1 MIYGEYLVATSI
13 PEGRFGR
20 IFAAFGVA
28 FFKFFLPTKKKF
40 VSLYPNSVIK
50 NTIFMNNIVVGFDFS
65 TGSANAVDV
74 SIDIANKWHS
84 DIRLV
89 YVKKDGEDEGPIR
102 EEIERRNAGVAH
114 LLKGI
119 KLEYVI
125 RQGKVSEQLAKQAEE
140 DEALMVVVG
149 THGMSGFETNWIG
162 KNTYRT
168 ITDSPVPV
176 LSIREDF
183 DFHKELETIVVPL
196 DSTTETRQKVPFAAR
211 MAKTFGSTIHLLG
224 LYTSESKDIRTLVDG
239 YVDQVEK
246 YLDKYDVKH
255 TTEYVDARKNLTV
268 TTLEYADKV
277 SADLV
282 VIMTEQEKA
291 LTSWLIGNY
300 AQQMLHLSKHPI
312 LSIRPEQIGSQ
323 SR

>member
-1 MIYGEYLVATSI
+1 LAV
-13 PEGRFGR
+13 
-20 IFAAFGVA
+20 FAAVSNAVFQL
-28 FFKFFLPTKKKF
+28 FFASLKKVSNFVPEKKPKFLRT
-40 VSLYPNSVIK
+40 
-50 NTIFMNNIVVGFDFS
+50 MNNIIVGFDFS
-65 TGSANAVDV
+65 TGSANAVDLT
-74 SIDIANKWHS
+74 IDIANKWQS

-89 YVKKDGEDEGPIR
+89 YVKKADEDEAPIR

-125 RQGKVSEQLAKQAEE
+125 REGKVSEQLAAQAEE

-168 ITDSPVPV
+168 IADSSVPV
-176 LSIREDF
+176 LSVREDF
-183 DFHKELETIVVPL
+183 NFRKELENIVVPL

-224 LYTSESKDIRTLVDG
+224 LYTSDSKDIKMLVDG
-239 YVDQVEK
+239 YVEQVEK
-246 YLDKYDVKH
+246 YLDKYEVKH
-255 TTEYVDARKNLTV
+255 VTKYVDAKKNLTV
-268 TTLEYADKV
+268 TTLEYAD
-277 SADLV
+277 SINADLI

>member
-1 MIYGEYLVATSI
+1 
-13 PEGRFGR
+13 
-20 IFAAFGVA
+20 
-28 FFKFFLPTKKKF
+28 
-40 VSLYPNSVIK
+40 
-50 NTIFMNNIVVGFDFS
+50 MNNIIVGFDFS
-65 TGSANAVDV
+65 SGSANAVDLT
-74 SIDIANKWHS
+74 IDIANRWHS

-89 YVKKDGEDEGPIR
+89 YVKSANDDEAAIR
-102 EEIERRNAGVAH
+102 AEIERRNAGVAH

-125 RQGKVSEQLAKQAEE
+125 REGKVSEQLARQALE
-140 DEALMVVVG
+140 DQALMVVVG

-162 KNTYRT
+162 KNTYKT

-176 LSIREDF
+176 LSVREDF
-183 DFHKELETIVVPL
+183 NFHKDLENIVIPL
-196 DSTTETRQKVPFAAR
+196 DSTTDTRQKVPFATR
-211 MAKTFGSTIHLLG
+211 VAKTFGSTVHLLG
-224 LYTSESKDIRTLVDG
+224 LYTSESKDIRSLVNG
-239 YVDQVEK
+239 YVEQVEK
-246 YLDKYDVKH
+246 YLDKYEVEHK
-255 TTEYVDARKNLTV
+255 TEYVDASKNLTV

-277 SADLV
+277 NADLI

-312 LSIRPEQIGSQ
+312 LSIRPEEIGTQ

>member
-1 MIYGEYLVATSI
+1 
-13 PEGRFGR
+13 
-20 IFAAFGVA
+20 
-28 FFKFFLPTKKKF
+28 
-40 VSLYPNSVIK
+40 
-50 NTIFMNNIVVGFDFS
+50 MNKIIVGFDFS
-65 TGSANAVDV
+65 TGSANAVDLT
-74 SIDIANKWHS
+74 IDIANKWQS

-89 YVKKDGEDEGPIR
+89 YVKKDGEDETPIR
-102 EEIERRNAGVAH
+102 EEIERRNAGVAN

-125 RQGKVSEQLAKQAEE
+125 RDGKVSEQLALQAKE
-140 DEALMVVVG
+140 DDALMIVVG

-168 ITDSPVPV
+168 ITESPVPV
-176 LSIREDF
+176 LSVREDF
-183 DFHKELETIVVPL
+183 DFRKDLENIVIPL
-196 DSTTETRQKVPFAAR
+196 DSTTETRQKVPFATR

-224 LYTSESKDIRTLVDG
+224 LYTSDSKDIKGLVNG
-239 YVDQVEK
+239 YVEQVEK
-246 YLDKYDVKH
+246 YLDKYEVKH
-255 TTEYVDARKNLTV
+255 KTEYVDAKKNLTV
-268 TTLEYADKV
+268 TTLEYADQIN
-277 SADLV
+277 ADLI

-300 AQQMLHLSKHPI
+300 AQQILHLSKHPI

>member
-1 MIYGEYLVATSI
+1 
-13 PEGRFGR
+13 
-20 IFAAFGVA
+20 
-28 FFKFFLPTKKKF
+28 
-40 VSLYPNSVIK
+40 
-50 NTIFMNNIVVGFDFS
+50 MNNIIVGFDFS
-65 TGSANAVDV
+65 TGSANAVDLT
-74 SIDIANKWHS
+74 IDIANKWKS

-89 YVKKDGEDEGPIR
+89 YVKKEGEDETPIR
-102 EEIERRNAGVAH
+102 EEIERRNAGVTH
-114 LLKGI
+114 LLKDI

-125 RQGKVSEQLAKQAEE
+125 REGKVSEQLAAQAEE
-140 DEALMVVVG
+140 DEALMIVVG

-176 LSIREDF
+176 LSVREDF
-183 DFHKELETIVVPL
+183 NFRKALENIVFPL
-196 DSTTETRQKVPFAAR
+196 EGTTETRQKVPFATR

-224 LYTSESKDIRTLVDG
+224 LYTSDSKDIKGLVNG
-239 YVDQVEK
+239 YVEQVEK
-246 YLDKYDVKH
+246 YLDKYEVAH
-255 TTEYVDARKNLTV
+255 HTEYVDAKKNLTV
-268 TTLEYADKV
+268 TTLEYADQIN
-277 SADLV
+277 ADLI

>member
-1 MIYGEYLVATSI
+1 
-13 PEGRFGR
+13 
-20 IFAAFGVA
+20 
-28 FFKFFLPTKKKF
+28 
-40 VSLYPNSVIK
+40 
-50 NTIFMNNIVVGFDFS
+50 MNNIIVGFDFS
-65 TGSANAVDV
+65 TGSANAVDLT
-74 SIDIANKWHS
+74 IDIANRWHS

-89 YVKKDGEDEGPIR
+89 YVKEKAEDETPIR

-114 LLKGI
+114 LLKDI

-125 RQGKVSEQLAKQAEE
+125 REGKVSEQLAAQAIE
-140 DEALMVVVG
+140 DQALMIVVG

-176 LSIREDF
+176 LSVREDF
-183 DFHKELETIVVPL
+183 DFKKDLERIVVPL

-211 MAKTFGSTIHLLG
+211 MAKTFGSEIHLLG
-224 LYTSESKDIRTLVDG
+224 LYTSDTRDVRILVDG
-239 YVDQVEK
+239 YVEQVEK
-246 YLDKYDVKH
+246 FLDKYNVKH
-255 TTEYVDARKNLTV
+255 VTEFIDAHKNLTV
-268 TTLEYADKV
+268 STLEYADKIN
-277 SADLV
+277 ADLI

-312 LSIRPEQIGSQ
+312 LSIRPEQIGTQ

>member
-1 MIYGEYLVATSI
+1 
-13 PEGRFGR
+13 
-20 IFAAFGVA
+20 
-28 FFKFFLPTKKKF
+28 
-40 VSLYPNSVIK
+40 
-50 NTIFMNNIVVGFDFS
+50 MNNIIVGFDFS
-65 TGSANAVDV
+65 TGSANAVDLT
-74 SIDIANKWHS
+74 IDIANRWHT
-84 DIRLV
+84 DVRLV
-89 YVKKDGEDEGPIR
+89 YVKKEGEDETPIR
-102 EEIERRNAGVAH
+102 EEIERRNAGVSH
-114 LLKGI
+114 LLKDI

-125 RQGKVSEQLAKQAEE
+125 REGKVAEQLAAQAKE
-140 DEALMVVVG
+140 DDALMIVVG

-168 ITDSPVPV
+168 ITESPVPV

-183 DFHKELETIVVPL
+183 NFHKALETIVVPL

-224 LYTSESKDIRTLVDG
+224 LYTSESKDIRGLVDG

-255 TTEYVDARKNLTV
+255 KTFFIDAKKNLTV
-268 TTLEYADKV
+268 ATLEYADENA
-277 SADLV
+277 ADLI

-312 LSIRPEQIGSQ
+312 LSIRPEEISQ
-323 SR
+323 AR

>member
-1 MIYGEYLVATSI
+1 
-13 PEGRFGR
+13 
-20 IFAAFGVA
+20 
-28 FFKFFLPTKKKF
+28 
-40 VSLYPNSVIK
+40 
-50 NTIFMNNIVVGFDFS
+50 MNNIIVGFDFS
-65 TGSANAVDV
+65 TGSANAVDLT
-74 SIDIANKWHS
+74 IDIANKWKS

-89 YVKKDGEDEGPIR
+89 YVKKEGEDETPIR

-114 LLKGI
+114 LLKDI

-125 RQGKVSEQLAKQAEE
+125 REGKVSEQLAAQAEE
-140 DEALMVVVG
+140 DEALMIVVG

-176 LSIREDF
+176 LSVREDF
-183 DFHKELETIVVPL
+183 NFRKALENIVIPL
-196 DSTTETRQKVPFAAR
+196 DSTTETRQKVPFATR

-224 LYTSESKDIRTLVDG
+224 LYTSDSKDIKGLVNG
-239 YVDQVEK
+239 YVEQVEK
-246 YLDKYDVKH
+246 YLDKYEVAH
-255 TTEYVDARKNLTV
+255 HTEYVDAKKNLTA
-268 TTLEYADKV
+268 TTLEYADQIN
-277 SADLV
+277 ADLI

>member
-1 MIYGEYLVATSI
+1 
-13 PEGRFGR
+13 
-20 IFAAFGVA
+20 
-28 FFKFFLPTKKKF
+28 
-40 VSLYPNSVIK
+40 
-50 NTIFMNNIVVGFDFS
+50 MNNIIVGFDFS
-65 TGSANAVDV
+65 TGSANAVDLT
-74 SIDIANKWHS
+74 IDIANKWKS

-89 YVKKDGEDEGPIR
+89 YVKKEGEDETPIR
-102 EEIERRNAGVAH
+102 EEIERRNAGVTH
-114 LLKGI
+114 LLKDI

-125 RQGKVSEQLAKQAEE
+125 REGKVSEQLAAQAEE
-140 DEALMVVVG
+140 DEALMIVVG

-176 LSIREDF
+176 LSVREDF
-183 DFHKELETIVVPL
+183 NFRKALENIVIPL
-196 DSTTETRQKVPFAAR
+196 DSTTETRQKVPFATR

-224 LYTSESKDIRTLVDG
+224 LYTSDSKDIKGLVNG
-239 YVDQVEK
+239 YVEQVEK
-246 YLDKYDVKH
+246 YLDKYEVAH
-255 TTEYVDARKNLTV
+255 HTEYVDAKKNLTV
-268 TTLEYADKV
+268 TTLEYADQIN
-277 SADLV
+277 ADLII
-282 VIMTEQEKA
+282 IMTEQEKA

>member
-1 MIYGEYLVATSI
+1 MQNRRKELIMSSNVNI
-13 PEGRFGR
+13 MP
-20 IFAAFGVA
+20 I
-28 FFKFFLPTKKKF
+28 
-40 VSLYPNSVIK
+40 
-50 NTIFMNNIVVGFDFS
+50 MNNIIVGFDFS
-65 TGSANAVDV
+65 TGSANAVDLT
-74 SIDIANKWHS
+74 IDIANRWQT

-89 YVKKDGEDEGPIR
+89 YVKKEGEDEAPIR
-102 EEIERRNAGVAH
+102 SEIERRIEASTP
-114 LLKGI
+114 LFKGI
-119 KLEYVI
+119 KMEYVI
-125 RQGKVSEQLAKQAEE
+125 REGKVAEQLAAQAEV
-140 DEALMVVVG
+140 DQALMVVVG

-168 ITDSPVPV
+168 ITESPVPV

-183 DFHKELETIVVPL
+183 DFHKDLERIVVPL

-224 LYTSESKDIRTLVDG
+224 LYTSDSKDIRGLVNG

-246 YLDKYDVKH
+246 YLDKYEVKH
-255 TTEYVDARKNLTV
+255 ETQFVDAQKNLTV
-268 TTLEYADKV
+268 STLEYAD
-277 SADLV
+277 SINADLI

-312 LSIRPEQIGSQ
+312 LSLRPEQIGSA

>member
-1 MIYGEYLVATSI
+1 
-13 PEGRFGR
+13 
-20 IFAAFGVA
+20 
-28 FFKFFLPTKKKF
+28 
-40 VSLYPNSVIK
+40 
-50 NTIFMNNIVVGFDFS
+50 MNKIVVGFDFS
-65 TGSANAVDV
+65 TGSANAVDLT
-74 SIDIANKWHS
+74 IDIANKWRS

-89 YVKKDGEDEGPIR
+89 YVKSEGEDEVPVR
-102 EEIERRNAGVAH
+102 EEIERRNAAVAH
-114 LLKGI
+114 LLKDI
-119 KLEYVI
+119 KLEYCI
-125 RQGKVSEQLAKQAEE
+125 REGKVAEQLAAQALE
-140 DEALMVVVG
+140 DDALMVVVG
-149 THGMSGFETNWIG
+149 TNGMSGFETNWIG

-176 LSIREDF
+176 LSIREGF
-183 DFHKELETIVVPL
+183 DFHKALETIVVPL

-224 LYTSESKDIRTLVDG
+224 LYTSESKDIRGLVDG

-255 TTEYVDARKNLTV
+255 VTEHLEVKKNLTLK
-268 TTLEYADKV
+268 TLEYADSV
-277 SADLV
+277 NADLI

-312 LSIRPEQIGSQ
+312 LSIRPEEISQ

>member
-1 MIYGEYLVATSI
+1 
-13 PEGRFGR
+13 
-20 IFAAFGVA
+20 
-28 FFKFFLPTKKKF
+28 
-40 VSLYPNSVIK
+40 
-50 NTIFMNNIVVGFDFS
+50 MNKIIVGFDFS
-65 TGSANAVDV
+65 TGSANAVDLT
-74 SIDIANKWHS
+74 IDIANKWQS

-89 YVKKDGEDEGPIR
+89 YVKKDGEDETPIR
-102 EEIERRNAGVAH
+102 EEIERRNAGVAN

-125 RQGKVSEQLAKQAEE
+125 RDGKVSEQLALQAKE
-140 DEALMVVVG
+140 DDALMIVVG

-168 ITDSPVPV
+168 ITESPVPV
-176 LSIREDF
+176 LSVREDF
-183 DFHKELETIVVPL
+183 DFRKDLENIVIPL
-196 DSTTETRQKVPFAAR
+196 DSTTETRQKVPFATR

-224 LYTSESKDIRTLVDG
+224 LYTSDSKDIKGLVNG
-239 YVDQVEK
+239 YVEQVEK
-246 YLDKYDVKH
+246 YLDKYEVKH
-255 TTEYVDARKNLTV
+255 KTEYVDAKKNLTV
-268 TTLEYADKV
+268 TTLEYADQIN
-277 SADLV
+277 ADLI

>member
-1 MIYGEYLVATSI
+1 
-13 PEGRFGR
+13 
-20 IFAAFGVA
+20 
-28 FFKFFLPTKKKF
+28 
-40 VSLYPNSVIK
+40 
-50 NTIFMNNIVVGFDFS
+50 MNNIIVGFDFS
-65 TGSANAVDV
+65 TGSANAVDLT
-74 SIDIANKWHS
+74 IDIANHWQT

-89 YVKKDGEDEGPIR
+89 YVKSAGEDEEPIR
-102 EEIERRNAGVAH
+102 AEIERRNEGVAH
-114 LLKGI
+114 LLKDI

-125 RQGKVSEQLAKQAEE
+125 REGKVSEQLAAQANE
-140 DEALMVVVG
+140 DQALMVVVG

-168 ITDSPVPV
+168 ITECPVPV
-176 LSIREDF
+176 LSVREDF
-183 DFHKELETIVVPL
+183 DFHKNLESIIVPL

-211 MAKTFGSTIHLLG
+211 FAKTFGSTIHLLG
-224 LYTSESKDIRTLVDG
+224 LYTSESKDIRGLVNG
-239 YVDQVEK
+239 YVEQVEK
-246 YLDKYDVKH
+246 YLDKHEVKH
-255 TTEYVDARKNLTV
+255 VTEYVDASKNLTV
-268 TTLEYADKV
+268 TTLNYADQIN
-277 SADLV
+277 ADMI

>member
-1 MIYGEYLVATSI
+1 
-13 PEGRFGR
+13 
-20 IFAAFGVA
+20 
-28 FFKFFLPTKKKF
+28 
-40 VSLYPNSVIK
+40 
-50 NTIFMNNIVVGFDFS
+50 MNNIIVGFDFS
-65 TGSANAVDV
+65 TGSANAVDLT
-74 SIDIANKWHS
+74 IDIANKWKS

-89 YVKKDGEDEGPIR
+89 YVKKEGEDETPIR

-114 LLKGI
+114 LLKDI

-125 RQGKVSEQLAKQAEE
+125 REGKVSEQLAAQAEE
-140 DEALMVVVG
+140 DEALMIVVG

-162 KNTYRT
+162 KN
-168 ITDSPVPV
+168 ISV
-176 LSIREDF
+176 REDF
-183 DFHKELETIVVPL
+183 NFRKALENIVIPL
-196 DSTTETRQKVPFAAR
+196 DSTTETRQKVPFATR

-224 LYTSESKDIRTLVDG
+224 LYTSDSKDIKGLVNG
-239 YVDQVEK
+239 YVEQVEK
-246 YLDKYDVKH
+246 YLDKYEVAH
-255 TTEYVDARKNLTV
+255 HTEYVDAKKNLTV
-268 TTLEYADKV
+268 TTLEYADQIN
-277 SADLV
+277 ADLI

>member
-1 MIYGEYLVATSI
+1 
-13 PEGRFGR
+13 
-20 IFAAFGVA
+20 
-28 FFKFFLPTKKKF
+28 
-40 VSLYPNSVIK
+40 
-50 NTIFMNNIVVGFDFS
+50 MNNIIVGFDFS
-65 TGSANAVDV
+65 TGSANAVDLT
-74 SIDIANKWHS
+74 IDIANKWKS

-89 YVKKDGEDEGPIR
+89 YVKKEGEDETPIR
-102 EEIERRNAGVAH
+102 EEIERRNAGVTH
-114 LLKGI
+114 LLKDI

-125 RQGKVSEQLAKQAEE
+125 REGKVSEQLAAQAEE
-140 DEALMVVVG
+140 DEALMIVVG

-176 LSIREDF
+176 LSVREDF
-183 DFHKELETIVVPL
+183 NFRKALENIVIPL
-196 DSTTETRQKVPFAAR
+196 DSTTETRQKVPFATR

-224 LYTSESKDIRTLVDG
+224 LYTSDSMDIKGLVNG
-239 YVDQVEK
+239 YVEQVEK
-246 YLDKYDVKH
+246 YLDKYEVAH
-255 TTEYVDARKNLTV
+255 HTEYVDAKKNLTV
-268 TTLEYADKV
+268 TTLEYADQIN
-277 SADLV
+277 ADLI